1 MRSLFDNETVEW
13 DCLHESGGTKDDDD
27 DDSEGEE
34 EDESMEDMTEEAK
47 EEVEGT

>member
-1 MRSLFDNETVEW
+1 VRSLFDNETVEW
-13 DCLHESGGTKDDDD
+13 DCLHESGGTKDDD